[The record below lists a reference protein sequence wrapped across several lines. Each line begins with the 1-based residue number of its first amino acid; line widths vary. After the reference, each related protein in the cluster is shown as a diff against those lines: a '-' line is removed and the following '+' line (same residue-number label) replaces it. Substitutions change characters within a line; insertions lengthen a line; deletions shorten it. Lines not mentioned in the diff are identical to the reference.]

1 MTVQEAISE
10 LKFAKDN
17 AYSADEANCVPIVA
31 IDMAISALEKQI
43 PKKTKVLLK
52 GTTDWNTKCV
62 CQNCKGF
69 IFGKPKYCE
78 CGQALDWSD
87 EE

>member
-1 MTVQEAISE
+1 MTVQDAQKELHNIVWRKDYTWSSNSYQAIE
-10 LKFAKDN
+10 
-17 AYSADEANCVPIVA
+17 
-31 IDMAISALEKQI
+31 MAIEALEKQI
-43 PKKTKVLLK
+43 QKKPKVLLK

-78 CGQALDWSD
+78 CGQALDWS
-87 EE
+87 EEE